1 MSIPGF
7 SYLDSVVAT
16 LAGAIGKPDGNL
28 KLSNF

>member
-1 MSIPGF
+1 MTIPGF

-28 KLSNF
+28 KFSNF